1 MMNGAIFDFTM
12 YDGSLHFLC
21 PPEVVLA
28 DQLVE
33 CINACGG
40 MKVREFLYSAPESW
54 IDFEFLDRQF
64 TINTQ
69 FGQYRFLV
77 DDPNCSADV
86 LIAARDRFVEI
97 LG

>member
-1 MMNGAIFDFTM
+1 MNGAIFNFTM
-12 YDGSLHFLC
+12 HDGSLHFLC
-21 PPEVVLA
+21 LPEVVLA

-33 CINACGG
+33 RINACGG
-40 MKVREFLYSAPESW
+40 MKVREFLYSVAESW

-69 FGQYRFLV
+69 FGEYRFFV

-86 LIAARDRFVEI
+86 LIAVLDRFVEI

>member
-1 MMNGAIFDFTM
+1 MNGAIFNFSLR
-12 YDGSLHFLC
+12 DGSLHFLC
-21 PPEVVLA
+21 LPEVILA
-28 DQLVE
+28 DELVE
-33 CINACGG
+33 RINACGD
-40 MKVREFLYSAPESW
+40 KKAREFLYSVPESW

-69 FGQYRFLV
+69 FGEYWLFV

-86 LIAARDRFVEI
+86 LIAVRDRFVEI